1 MQLLSIVIPVYNE
14 AATIVLLLEKI
25 KAVEIP
31 SITKEY
37 IIINDGSTDES
48 ENIIKDFVTKNIE
61 LPITYNA
68 NTMNNGKGSCIKKGV
83 ALAMGQYILI
93 QDADLEYDPNDY
105 EKLLTPLLNKTADVV
120 YGSRFLLGKPT
131 NGIYFFH
138 YWGNK
143 LLTAF
148 LNLFIPIK
156 FTDMETGYKVITKQV
171 ASQLTLR
178 ENRFGIEPEITAK
191 ICRIPKIK
199 IKEIPISFYGRTY
212 KQGKKIKWKD
222 GVKAIFCIIKYGLLK
237 K

>member
-14 AATIVLLLEKI
+14 AATIALLLEKI
-25 KAVEIP
+25 KAVEIAF
-31 SITKEY
+31 ITKEY

-48 ENIIKDFVTKNIE
+48 GKIITEFINQNID
-61 LPITYNA
+61 LHITYFA
-68 NTMNNGKGSCIKKGV
+68 HTTNTGKGSCIKQGI
-83 ALAMGQYILI
+83 AMATGNYILI

-105 EKLLTPLLNKTADVV
+105 QKLLTSLLDKTADVV

-148 LNLFIPIK
+148 LNVFLKRK
-156 FTDMETGYKVITKQV
+156 FTDMETGYKVFTASIAKQL
-171 ASQLTLR
+171 QLT

-191 ICRIPKIK
+191 LCSIPNIK
-199 IKEIPISFYGRTY
+199 IKEVPISFYGRTY

>member
-14 AATIVLLLEKI
+14 AATIALLLEKI
-25 KAVEIP
+25 KVADIP
-31 SITKEY
+31 YITKEL

-48 ENIIKDFVTKNIE
+48 GLLINEFIAQNID
-61 LPITYNA
+61 LSITYLA
-68 NTMNNGKGSCIKKGV
+68 HTSNTGKGSCLKQGI
-83 ALAMGQYILI
+83 ALANGQYILI

-105 EKLLTPLLNKTADVV
+105 EKLLNPLLHKIADVV
-120 YGSRFLLGKPT
+120 YGTRFLLGKPT

-156 FTDMETGYKVITKQV
+156 LTDMETGYKAFTASIAKQL
-171 ASQLTLR
+171 QLI

-191 ICRIPKIK
+191 LCSIPNIK
-199 IKEIPISFYGRTY
+199 IKEVPISFYGRTY

-222 GVKAIFCIIKYGLLK
+222 GVKAIFCIIKYGLFK